1 MKKKL
6 LTVVL
11 SVVMIFGV
19 FGLTGCAGKNPADD
33 YNYFTSVY
41 ESMAEVEASD
51 VRIKQLTYNGIYK
64 MFQTQGN
71 FIILWGGYY
80 DETMKANIKKV
91 NDLANTYGITVYNFD
106 PILDAKVGLDS
117 AEGAYNTASADLT
130 DSNIG
135 NVSSNMAKLSAKLL
149 EVMNTQRFPAQGSLM
164 YVIGAP
170 YEVGVDMANQSTFK
184 VTYKGQI
191 KRQSNNIDRLE
202 SIIQD
207 ACMKMPNYLQYKN
220 DDGTF
225 SSEAFNSVTINQFNV
240 YNDYRFHMAGD
251 DTTGTD
257 AFIEEDASVFV
268 TTTYHALLDLL
279 KNNKGT
285 FALFTGGAWCH
296 NTQAVAKYTSDL
308 AKEYGMDKVYIYDNR
323 LDNGVTEDYFEIVDE
338 VIEGE
343 YKLDSATGALV
354 PATQKGV
361 KVYRNSKANGSVG
374 YLASLDTRSDEDS
387 SLGGMSYSHL
397 YARLIDEC
405 LPTYKSMHNEG
416 TLTIKGKSESGY
428 TQMCVPGVMLF
439 DGSKENQAE
448 KLIGIVEAEY
458 EWGYEPYQTAWTD
471 ALKELFNKNPYASYN
486 PPIAT
491 EGEESGS
498 TDGSASESGS
508 QSSGSSTT
516 LPPAGG
522 SC

>member
-71 FIILWGGYY
+71 FIVLWGGYY

-191 KRQSNNIDRLE
+191 KRQS
-202 SIIQD
+202 
-207 ACMKMPNYLQYKN
+207 K
-220 DDGTF
+220 
-225 SSEAFNSVTINQFNV
+225 
-240 YNDYRFHMAGD
+240 
-251 DTTGTD
+251 
-257 AFIEEDASVFV
+257 
-268 TTTYHALLDLL
+268 
-279 KNNKGT
+279 
-285 FALFTGGAWCH
+285 
-296 NTQAVAKYTSDL
+296 
-308 AKEYGMDKVYIYDNR
+308 
-323 LDNGVTEDYFEIVDE
+323 
-338 VIEGE
+338 
-343 YKLDSATGALV
+343 
-354 PATQKGV
+354 
-361 KVYRNSKANGSVG
+361 
-374 YLASLDTRSDEDS
+374 
-387 SLGGMSYSHL
+387 
-397 YARLIDEC
+397 
-405 LPTYKSMHNEG
+405 
-416 TLTIKGKSESGY
+416 
-428 TQMCVPGVMLF
+428 
-439 DGSKENQAE
+439 
-448 KLIGIVEAEY
+448 
-458 EWGYEPYQTAWTD
+458 
-471 ALKELFNKNPYASYN
+471 
-486 PPIAT
+486 
-491 EGEESGS
+491 
-498 TDGSASESGS
+498 
-508 QSSGSSTT
+508 
-516 LPPAGG
+516 
-522 SC
+522 

>member
-6 LTVVL
+6 LTVIL
-11 SVVMIFGV
+11 SVVMVFGV
-19 FGLTGCAGKNPADD
+19 FGLTGCVGSNPADD

-41 ESMAEVEASD
+41 ESMADVNASD

-64 MFQTQGN
+64 LFQTQGN
-71 FIILWGGYY
+71 FIVFWGGYY
-80 DETMKANIKKV
+80 DDTANANIKIV
-91 NDLANTYGITVYNFD
+91 NDLANKYGITVYNFD

-117 AEGAYNTASADLT
+117 ADGTYNTASADLT
-130 DSNIG
+130 DANIG
-135 NVSSNMAKLSAKLL
+135 NVSSNMAKLSTRLL
-149 EVMNTQRFPAQGSLM
+149 EVMNTQRFPAQGSLL
-164 YVIGAP
+164 YVQGAP

-184 VTYKGQI
+184 VTYKGKI
-191 KRQSNNIDRLE
+191 KKQANNKDRLE

-207 ACMKMPNYLQYKN
+207 ACMKMPNYLQYQN
-220 DDGTF
+220 EDGTF
-225 SSEAFNSVTINQFNV
+225 SREAFNSVTINQFNV

-257 AFIEEDASVFV
+257 AFIEDDASIFE
-268 TTTYHALLDLL
+268 TTTYHAFLDLL

-285 FALFTGGAWCH
+285 FAVFYGGAWCH
-296 NTQAVAKYTSDL
+296 NTQAVAKFTSDL
-308 AKEYGMDKVYIYDNR
+308 AKDYGMSKVYIYDNR

-343 YKLDSATGALV
+343 YVLDVTTGALK
-354 PATQKGV
+354 PATKKGV

-387 SLGGMSYSHL
+387 TLGGMSYSHL
-397 YARLIDEC
+397 YARLIDEGM
-405 LPTYKSMHNEG
+405 PSYKSMYNAG
-416 TLTIKGKSESGY
+416 TLTIKGKSQEGY

-439 DGSKENQAE
+439 DGSKENQAD

-471 ALKELFNKNPYASYN
+471 ALKQLFDKNPYASYN
-486 PPIAT
+486 PPIVT
-491 EGEESGS
+491 EGTEDGAT
-498 TDGSASESGS
+498 TDSADESGS
-508 QSSGSSTT
+508 QSSGSSSA